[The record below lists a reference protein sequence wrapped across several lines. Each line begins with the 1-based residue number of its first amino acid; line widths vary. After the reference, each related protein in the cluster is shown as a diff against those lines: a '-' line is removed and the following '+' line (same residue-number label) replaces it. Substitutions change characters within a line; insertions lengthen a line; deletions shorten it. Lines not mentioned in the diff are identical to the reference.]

1 MNKFPAS
8 LRSDFSD
15 CRFASDQVPLCFGI
29 DADFIGILTRV
40 KYGFIRAHQDQFSV
54 ARMCAVLQVS
64 RNGYYDWRDRPES
77 KRSKE
82 NGFALSQI
90 REVHAR
96 SREAYGALKTWRE
109 LMARGYS
116 WGRHRIA
123 KLRRTAGIEAKRKRR
138 FRITTQSRAGAA
150 PAKNRLK
157 QCFEA
162 KAANRVWAGDIT
174 FIPTAEGWLYLA
186 VLIDLYSRRVVG
198 WAMSERIDQQ
208 LVIDALNMAL
218 LQRRVKPGLIH
229 HTDQGRQY
237 TSAAYLAVLKQHGM
251 IASMSRRAN
260 CYDNAVAESFF
271 SSLKNELVHHRTFKT
286 RNEAITAIFEYIEV
300 FYNRQRRHQTL
311 DYSSPVD
318 YERKVGVY

>member
-1 MNKFPAS
+1 M
-8 LRSDFSD
+8 
-15 CRFASDQVPLCFGI
+15 
-29 DADFIGILTRV
+29 

-54 ARMCAVLQVS
+54 SRMCVVLQVS

-82 NGFALSQI
+82 NRTALSQI

-109 LMARGYS
+109 LMARGFQ

-123 KLRRTAGIEAKRKRR
+123 KLRREAGIEAKRKRR
-138 FRITTQSRAGAA
+138 FRVTTQSRVGVVA
-150 PAKNRLK
+150 AKNRLK
-157 QCFEA
+157 QCFKA
-162 KAANRVWAGDIT
+162 KAVNRVWVGDIT
-174 FIPTAEGWLYLA
+174 FVATAEGWLYLA

-208 LVIDALNMAL
+208 LVLDALNMAL

-237 TSAAYLAVLKQHGM
+237 SSAAYLAVLKQHGM
-251 IASMSRRAN
+251 IASMSRRGN

-271 SSLKNELVHHRTFKT
+271 SSLKNELIHHNSFRT
-286 RNEAITAIFEYIEV
+286 RGEARTMIFEYVEV
-300 FYNRQRRHQTL
+300 FYNRQRRHQSL
-311 DYSSPVD
+311 DYCSPVD
-318 YERKVGVY
+318 YERKAGVH

>member
-1 MNKFPAS
+1 M
-8 LRSDFSD
+8 
-15 CRFASDQVPLCFGI
+15 
-29 DADFIGILTRV
+29 

-54 ARMCAVLQVS
+54 SRMCVVLQVS

-82 NGFALSQI
+82 NRTALSQI
-90 REVHAR
+90 REVHAC

-109 LMARGYS
+109 LMARGFQ

-123 KLRRTAGIEAKRKRR
+123 KLRREAGIEAKRKRR
-138 FRITTQSRAGAA
+138 FRVTTQSRVGVVA
-150 PAKNRLK
+150 AKNRLK
-157 QCFEA
+157 QCFKA
-162 KAANRVWAGDIT
+162 KAVNRVWVGDIT
-174 FIPTAEGWLYLA
+174 FVATAEGWLYLA

-208 LVIDALNMAL
+208 LVLDALNMAL

-237 TSAAYLAVLKQHGM
+237 SSAAYLAVLKQHGM
-251 IASMSRRAN
+251 IASMSRRGN

-271 SSLKNELVHHRTFKT
+271 SSLKNELIHHNSFRT
-286 RNEAITAIFEYIEV
+286 RGEARTMIFEYVEV
-300 FYNRQRRHQTL
+300 FYNRQRRHQSL
-311 DYSSPVD
+311 DYCSPVD
-318 YERKVGVY
+318 YERKAGVH

>member
-1 MNKFPAS
+1 
-8 LRSDFSD
+8 
-15 CRFASDQVPLCFGI
+15 
-29 DADFIGILTRV
+29 V

-54 ARMCAVLQVS
+54 SRMCVVFQVS

-82 NGFALSQI
+82 NRIALSQI

-109 LMARGYS
+109 LMARGFE

-123 KLRRTAGIEAKRKRR
+123 KLRRAAGIEAKRKRR
-138 FRITTQSRAGAA
+138 FRITTQSRAGVVA
-150 PAKNRLK
+150 AKNRLG
-157 QCFEA
+157 QRFEA
-162 KAANRVWAGDIT
+162 KAVDRVWVGDIT

-186 VLIDLYSRRVVG
+186 VLIDSRRVVG

-208 LVIDALNMAL
+208 LVLDALNMAR

-237 TSAAYLAVLKQHGM
+237 SSAAYLAVLKQHGM

-271 SSLKNELVHHRTFKT
+271 SSLKNELIHHNSFRT
-286 RNEAITAIFEYIEV
+286 RGEARTAIFEYIEV
-300 FYNRQRRHQTL
+300 FTIANGAIRRWIIAAPSIMNVRHVSTN
-311 DYSSPVD
+311 
-318 YERKVGVY
+318 

>member
-1 MNKFPAS
+1 M
-8 LRSDFSD
+8 
-15 CRFASDQVPLCFGI
+15 
-29 DADFIGILTRV
+29 

-54 ARMCAVLQVS
+54 SRMCVVLQVS

-82 NGFALSQI
+82 NRIALSQI

-109 LMARGYS
+109 LMARGFQ

-123 KLRRTAGIEAKRKRR
+123 KLRRAAGIEARRKRR
-138 FRITTQSRAGAA
+138 FRITTQSRVGVVA
-150 PAKNRLK
+150 AKNRLK
-157 QCFEA
+157 QCFKA
-162 KAANRVWAGDIT
+162 KAVNRVWVGDIT
-174 FIPTAEGWLYLA
+174 FVPTAEGWLYLA

-208 LVIDALNMAL
+208 LVLDALNMAL

-237 TSAAYLAVLKQHGM
+237 SSAAYLAVLKEHGM
-251 IASMSRRAN
+251 IASMSRRGN

-271 SSLKNELVHHRTFKT
+271 SSLKNELIHHNSFRT
-286 RNEAITAIFEYIEV
+286 RGEVRTAIFEYVEV
-300 FYNRQRRHQTL
+300 FYNRQRRHQSL
-311 DYSSPVD
+311 DYCSPVD
-318 YERKVGVY
+318 YERKAGVY